1 MIFPSELLGLAIGC
15 SAGSQAALRREN
27 HGRED
32 FQNKS
37 STNDPAQ
44 YICLILCRRISNWW
58 RKYKYLSQQGKDFDK
73 TGNVYGRNLKRWEHD
88 YQLEQLDR
96 LHLFDEYIEMSRFM
110 INY

>member
-1 MIFPSELLGLAIGC
+1 MGWQLA
-15 SAGSQAALRREN
+15 APLAQAALRKEN

-44 YICLILCRRISNWW
+44 YVCLILCRRISNWW

-96 LHLFDEYIEMSRFM
+96 LHLFDEYIEMSRFL